1 MDLLEQEDLEQEII
15 IIDHQM
21 ILIEEEIGVFLKEI
35 QLEGGPEEE
44 LWIEGMVLEVK
55 EDIEIIIK

>member
-35 QLEGGPEEE
+35 RLEGGPEEG